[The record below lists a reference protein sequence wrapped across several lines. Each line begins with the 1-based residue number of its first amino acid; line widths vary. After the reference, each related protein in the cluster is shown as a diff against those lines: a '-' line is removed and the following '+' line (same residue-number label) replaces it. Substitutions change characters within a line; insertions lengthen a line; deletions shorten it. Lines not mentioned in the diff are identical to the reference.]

1 MPAATPPF
9 SSADEAAA
17 PRDVDTIVTQLTTV
31 QSQLLDLSRSSAD
44 PTELLQLHTEYLAVQ
59 SVLSQA
65 AHAQLAADDA
75 VFTQATT
82 ALKAQ
87 AKLLDG
93 MEDQIK
99 ILVKDVALAA
109 KIASAVTQAVTLIAK
124 L

>member
-9 SSADEAAA
+9 SSAGDATA
-17 PRDVDTIVTQLTTV
+17 PRDIDTIVTQLTAV
-31 QSQLLDLSRSSAD
+31 QSQLLELSRDSAD

-65 AHAQLAADDA
+65 AHAQLATDDA

-82 ALKAQ
+82 TLKEQ
-87 AKLLDG
+87 AKLLSG

-99 ILVKDVALAA
+99 GLVRDVALAA
-109 KIASAVTQAVTLIAK
+109 KITSAVTQVLALITK